1 MAGSLTPP
9 TALLDASALYG
20 PTNRRELQQ
29 AAMTGLFAGFWSPW
43 IVEELARNLTTDYY
57 RTRTYSTATRRILSA
72 LSKRMMV
79 LLIASF
85 ATVDP
90 KPPFPDTWSAAD
102 PGDDHVWA
110 AAVAAGVTYV
120 VSENTHHFPPRA
132 ESGRHEWEGI
142 TYVTPA
148 AFFSLVSL

>member
-1 MAGSLTPP
+1 MAESLTP

-20 PTNRRELQQ
+20 PTNRRALQQ
-29 AAMTGLFAGFWSPW
+29 AAATGLFAGFWSPW

-57 RTRTYSTATRRILSA
+57 RTQTYSTGTRRTLSA

-90 KPPFPDTWSAAD
+90 KPPFPDTWPTAD

-120 VSENTHHFPPRA
+120 VSENTRHFPPRA
-132 ESGRHEWEGI
+132 GGGRHTWAGI
-142 TYVTPA
+142 IYLTPA
-148 AFFSLVSL
+148 AFFALVNP

>member
-1 MAGSLTPP
+1 MATSLEPP
-9 TALLDASALYG
+9 KALLDASALYG

-29 AAMTGLFAGFWSPW
+29 AAAAGLFIGFWSPW

-57 RTRTYSTATRRILSA
+57 RITPYSGTTRRTLSR

-90 KPPFPDTWSAAD
+90 KPPFSDAWPDAD

-110 AAVAAGVTYV
+110 AAVAAGVAYV
-120 VSENTHHFPPRA
+120 VSENTRHFPPRT
-132 ESGRHEWEGI
+132 ENGRQEWAGI
-142 TYVTPA
+142 TYLTPA
-148 AFFSLVSL
+148 AFFALVNP

>member
-1 MAGSLTPP
+1 MAESLTLP

-29 AAMTGLFAGFWSPW
+29 AAMTGLFVGFWSPW

-57 RTRTYSTATRRILSA
+57 RTRTYSTVTRRSLSA
-72 LSKRMMV
+72 LAKRMMV

-90 KPPFPDTWSAAD
+90 KPPFPDAWSAAD

-110 AAVAAGVTYV
+110 AAVTAGVMYV
-120 VSENTHHFPPRA
+120 VSENTHHFPPRV
-132 ESGRHEWEGI
+132 ESGRYEWAGI

-148 AFFSLVSL
+148 EFFSLVNP

>member
-1 MAGSLTPP
+1 MAESLTPP

-20 PTNRRELQQ
+20 PTNRRALQQ
-29 AAMTGLFAGFWSPW
+29 AAAVGLFAGYWSPW

-57 RTRTYSTATRRILSA
+57 RTQPYSTATRRTLSA

-85 ATVDP
+85 ATIDP
-90 KPPFPDTWSAAD
+90 KPPFPDTWPAAD

-120 VSENTHHFPPRA
+120 VSENTRHFPPQA
-132 ESGRHEWEGI
+132 GSGRHEWAGI
-142 TYVTPA
+142 IYVTPA
-148 AFFSLVSL
+148 EFFSLVNP

>member
-1 MAGSLTPP
+1 MAGSLTLP

-29 AAMTGLFAGFWSPW
+29 AAATGLFVGVWSPW

-57 RTRTYSTATRRILSA
+57 RTQPYSTATRRTLSA

-85 ATVDP
+85 ATIDP
-90 KPPFPDTWSAAD
+90 KPPFPDAWSAAD

-120 VSENTHHFPPRA
+120 VSENTRHFPPRA
-132 ESGRHEWEGI
+132 GSDRHEWAGI
-142 TYVTPA
+142 AYVTPA
-148 AFFSLVSL
+148 EFFALVNP